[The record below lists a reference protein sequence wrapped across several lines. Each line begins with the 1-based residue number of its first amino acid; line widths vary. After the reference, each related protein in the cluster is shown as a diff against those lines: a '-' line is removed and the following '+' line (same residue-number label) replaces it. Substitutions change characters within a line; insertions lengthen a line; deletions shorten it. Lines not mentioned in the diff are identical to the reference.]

1 MVSSNASQ
9 ASISP
14 WPTVAQP
21 FRERHIRLLIDSPVT
36 ARSGSGKVP
45 SDPSREVFMAADPSS
60 FVHLHLRSQ
69 YSLLDGAI
77 RLKDLMKRVPAYG
90 MDTVAITD
98 RGQMCCAV
106 DFQKKAKKAGIKPI
120 FGVDLPFVATG
131 SRFDRPPKPDT
142 RQLVLLARDQAGYAN
157 LRELVT
163 MAWLEGN
170 HQGPQADME
179 LLQKHHGGLIG
190 MSGGIDGAIAQL
202 ILTGQMAHAQQLASD
217 YKSIFEPGAF
227 FLEVLA
233 TKTPR
238 QIQVNTALREIG
250 TALDIPLVASNDCK
264 YLDRNEAR
272 AHEVL
277 ECIRLG
283 YTFDS
288 RKRPEAETDQYY
300 FKQPAEMA
308 DVLGNDFADA
318 MANTRKIADM
328 CTLELTL
335 GKIFLP
341 TFEVPKEHDIES
353 YLRHCSQT
361 GLEERYDEFDRDG
374 LTYDKPEYQ
383 DRLEIEL
390 GIIEQMGFPGYFLI
404 VMDFI
409 IWAKN
414 QDIPVGPG
422 RGSGAGSLVAYALR
436 ITDIDPLPYGLL
448 FERFLNP
455 ERVSMPDFDIDF
467 CMNRRT
473 EVIQYVTDKYG
484 AKNVGQIATYGSLKA
499 KGVIKDVGRV
509 MGLSYGETDRLS
521 KMVPD
526 VLGITL
532 DEALAQEQ
540 KLRDLAAEDPK
551 IKDLLDVARS
561 LEGLHRNF
569 GMHAAGVVIGD
580 EPLWEYCPLFLG
592 ANDERVT
599 QFAKDEVEE
608 AGLVKFDFLGLKTLT
623 VIDVAVRM
631 INRTLPADKQI
642 DMARLPL
649 TDKKV
654 YALIGRGDT
663 EGVFQLESS
672 GFQEM
677 LKKLKPDCF
686 EDIVAAVALY
696 RPGPMGSGMHLD
708 FIDRK
713 HGKQEVSYPHECLIP
728 VLDDTYGV
736 IVYQEQVMQIA
747 QIMAGYSLG
756 GADLLRRAMGKK
768 KMDVMAEQ
776 RIVFCDGA
784 VANDVPKKT
793 ATEVFDLMETFA
805 QYGFNKSH
813 SAAYA
818 LLTYHTGWLK
828 AHHPVEFTA
837 SLLTNDRDNADKVSK
852 IIRNSQRTGVEVL
865 PPDVNRSGIDFDAII
880 DTDGVKRVLFGMAG
894 VKGVGGSAVEA
905 IVEGREDGPFTSLF
919 DFCERVDL
927 RRANKKTLEA
937 LVRAG
942 ALDSFNH
949 PRARLEAALETAVG
963 RGQSTQ
969 RDKESGQG
977 DMFGMFSSLAAASTT
992 PADDA
997 FPPEIAAIEEWP
1009 EQDLLA
1015 HEKSVLG
1022 FYVSGH
1028 PLDRFKEVIRRSNT
1042 TSIESLESRDERHP
1056 VTLGGIINS
1065 IRVRPFKSG
1074 NGRMAI
1080 MLVEDA
1086 TGSIEMIA
1094 MGDVFDKHEEL
1105 LTSGQPMLLTGNLRK
1120 STDDDGNVSISVR
1133 LGERRRRGEP
1143 ASDKIFVQLLDE
1155 VRAVTSKEY
1164 RVSVRMG
1171 ELTPEQMVQ
1180 GLERF
1185 KVLVKSSDHAGKA
1198 PVALTIIT
1206 EDECSVRMSVPA
1218 SVRPSDELASQI
1230 NNAFRQAASVR
1241 TA

>member
-1 MVSSNASQ
+1 M
-9 ASISP
+9 
-14 WPTVAQP
+14 
-21 FRERHIRLLIDSPVT
+21 
-36 ARSGSGKVP
+36 
-45 SDPSREVFMAADPSS
+45 
-60 FVHLHLRSQ
+60 HLHLRSQ

-90 MDTVAITD
+90 MDAVAITD
-98 RGQMCCAV
+98 REQMCCAV

-120 FGVDLPFVATG
+120 FGVDLPFAVHSNGTLGA
-131 SRFDRPPKPDT
+131 SRFERPPRPLN
-142 RQLVLLARDQAGYAN
+142 RQLVLIARDQGGYAN
-157 LRELVT
+157 LRELGS

-170 HQGPQADME
+170 HQGPQADLE
-179 LLQKHHGGLIG
+179 LLQKYAGGLIG
-190 MSGGIDGAIAQL
+190 LSGGLDGVIPQL
-202 ILTGQMAHAQQLASD
+202 ILAGQMDAARQTAADL
-217 YKSIFEPGAF
+217 KSIFEAGGF
-227 FLEVLA
+227 YLEVLA

-238 QIQVNTALREIG
+238 QAQLNAALRTIG
-250 TALDIPLVASNDCK
+250 TELDIPLVATNDCK
-264 YLDRNEAR
+264 YMDRNEAR

-283 YTFDS
+283 YTLDS

-300 FKQPAEMA
+300 FKQPAEMIDA
-308 DVLGNDFADA
+308 LGADFADA
-318 MANTRKIADM
+318 LANTRVIADA
-328 CTLELTL
+328 CSLELTL
-335 GKIFLP
+335 GKIYLP

-353 YLRHCSQT
+353 YLRHRSQT
-361 GLEERYDEFDRDG
+361 GLEERYAEFDALG

-383 DRLEIEL
+383 ARLDVEL

-409 IWAKN
+409 QWAKD

-467 CMNRRT
+467 CMNRRA

-509 MGLSYGETDRLS
+509 LGLSYGETDRLS
-521 KMVPD
+521 KLVPD

-532 DEALAQEQ
+532 DQALEQEPR
-540 KLRDLAAEDPK
+540 LREMAAEEAK
-551 IKDLLDVARS
+551 IKDLLDIARS

-580 EPLWEYCPLFLG
+580 EPLWEYCPVFLG

-623 VIDVAVRM
+623 VIDVAVRL
-631 INRTLPADKQI
+631 INRTRPADDQI
-642 DMARLPL
+642 DMAQLPL
-649 TDKKV
+649 TDQKV

-696 RPGPMGSGMHLD
+696 RPGPMGSGMHFD

-713 HGKQEVSYPHECLIP
+713 HGKQDVSYPHDCLIP
-728 VLDDTYGV
+728 VLKDTYGV

-768 KMDVMAEQ
+768 KMDVMAQQ

-784 VANDVPKKT
+784 VANEVPKKT

-828 AHHPVEFTA
+828 TFYPVEFTA

-852 IIRNSQRTGVEVL
+852 IIRNAQKIGVAVL
-865 PPDVNRSGIDFDAII
+865 PPDVNRSGVDFDAVV
-880 DTDGVKRVLFGMAG
+880 DADGEKRVLFGMAG

-905 IVEGREDGPFTSLF
+905 IVEARADGPFTGLF

-942 ALDSFNH
+942 AFDCFGH
-949 PRARLEAALETAVG
+949 PRARLEAALDTAIG
-963 RGQSTQ
+963 RGQSSQ

-977 DMFGMFSSLAAASTT
+977 DMFAMFSSAATT
-992 PADDA
+992 TSGSSSAGAQDA
-997 FPPEIAAIEEWP
+997 FPSEIQAVEEWP
-1009 EQDLLA
+1009 VQDLLA

-1028 PLDRFKEVIRRSNT
+1028 PLDRFAEVIRRSGATAIAN
-1042 TSIESLESRDERHP
+1042 LEKRDNYD
-1056 VTLGGIINS
+1056 TLKIAGIINS
-1065 IRVRPFKSG
+1065 IRVRPFKNG

-1080 MLVEDA
+1080 MLVEDH
-1086 TGSIEMIA
+1086 TGSTEVIA
-1094 MGDVFDKHEEL
+1094 MGAEFDRHEAL
-1105 LTSGQPMLLTGNLRK
+1105 LTAEQPVLLTGTLRK
-1120 STDDDGNVSISVR
+1120 NSDDDGDVSVSLR
-1133 LGERRRRGEP
+1133 LGKGRRRNQEQDPDEIFVELLSDIRARTSKGYVLKLDLKQLEPQTFERR
-1143 ASDKIFVQLLDE
+1143 IQQL
-1155 VRAVTSKEY
+1155 K
-1164 RVSVRMG
+1164 G
-1171 ELTPEQMVQ
+1171 
-1180 GLERF
+1180 
-1185 KVLVKSSDHAGKA
+1185 VLAAHAGKV
-1198 PVALTIIT
+1198 PVTLQLTT
-1206 EDECSVRMSVPA
+1206 EDACMVRLSVPMTIA
-1218 SVRPSDELASQI
+1218 LSDELDNAVRQTFSNQI
-1230 NNAFRQAASVR
+1230 EVR
-1241 TA
+1241 TT

>member
-1 MVSSNASQ
+1 
-9 ASISP
+9 
-14 WPTVAQP
+14 
-21 FRERHIRLLIDSPVT
+21 
-36 ARSGSGKVP
+36 
-45 SDPSREVFMAADPSS
+45 
-60 FVHLHLRSQ
+60 
-69 YSLLDGAI
+69 
-77 RLKDLMKRVPAYG
+77 

-120 FGVDLPFVATG
+120 FGVDLPFAVHADGTLG
-131 SRFDRPPKPDT
+131 ASRLARPPKPNT
-142 RQLVLLARDQAGYAN
+142 RQLVLLARDQGGYAN
-157 LRELVT
+157 LRELGS

-170 HQGPQADME
+170 HQGPQADLE
-179 LLQKHHGGLIG
+179 LLQQHSGGLIG
-190 MSGGIDGAIAQL
+190 LSGGLDGIIAQL
-202 ILTGQMAHAQQLASD
+202 ILAGQMDAAQQAASD
-217 YKSIFEPGAF
+217 LKSIFEPGAF
-227 FLEVLA
+227 YLEVLA

-238 QIQVNTALREIG
+238 QTQVNAALRDIG
-250 TALDIPLVASNDCK
+250 TALDIPLVATNDCK
-264 YLDRNEAR
+264 YMDRNEAR

-283 YTFDS
+283 YTLDS

-300 FKQPAEMA
+300 FKQPAEMYDA
-308 DVLGNDFADA
+308 LGADFADA
-318 MANTRKIADM
+318 LANTRVIADA
-328 CTLELTL
+328 CSLELTL
-335 GKIFLP
+335 GKIYLP

-361 GLEERYDEFDRDG
+361 GLEERYAEFDALG

-383 DRLEIEL
+383 ARLDIEL

-409 IWAKN
+409 QWAKD

-467 CMNRRT
+467 CMNRRG

-509 MGLSYGETDRLS
+509 LGLSYGETDRLS
-521 KMVPD
+521 KLVPD

-532 DEALAQEQ
+532 DQALEQEPR
-540 KLRDLAAEDPK
+540 LREMAAEEAK
-551 IKDLLDVARS
+551 IKDLLDIARS

-580 EPLWEYCPLFLG
+580 EPLWEYCPVFLG

-623 VIDVAVRM
+623 VIDVAVRL
-631 INRTLPADKQI
+631 INRTRGPDEQI
-642 DMARLPL
+642 DMAQLPL
-649 TDKKV
+649 TDPKV
-654 YALIGRGDT
+654 YELIGRGDT

-696 RPGPMGSGMHLD
+696 RPGPMGSGMHFD

-713 HGKQEVSYPHECLIP
+713 HGKQEVSYPHDCLIP
-728 VLDDTYGV
+728 VLKDTYGV

-768 KMDVMAEQ
+768 KMDVMAQQ

-784 VANDVPKKT
+784 VANEVPKKT

-828 AHHPVEFTA
+828 TFYPVEFTA

-852 IIRNSQRTGVEVL
+852 IIRNAQKIGVEVL
-865 PPDVNRSGIDFDAII
+865 PPDVNRSGVDFDAVI
-880 DTDGVKRVLFGMAG
+880 DEDGEKKVLFGMAG

-905 IVEGREDGPFTSLF
+905 IVEAREDGPFTSLF

-942 ALDSFNH
+942 AFDCFEH
-949 PRARLEAALETAVG
+949 PRARLEAALDTAIG

-969 RDKESGQG
+969 RDKETGQG
-977 DMFGMFSSLAAASTT
+977 DMFSMFTTQAAFSARKS
-992 PADDA
+992 AD
-997 FPPEIAAIEEWP
+997 FPSEIAAIEEWP
-1009 EQDLLA
+1009 VQDLLA

-1028 PLDRFKEVIRRSNT
+1028 PLDRFAEVIRRSGAT
-1042 TSIESLESRDERHP
+1042 AIENLERRENYD
-1056 VTLGGIINS
+1056 TLKIAGIINS
-1065 IRVRPFKSG
+1065 IRVRPFKNG

-1080 MLVEDA
+1080 MLVEDHS
-1086 TGSIEMIA
+1086 GSTEVIA
-1094 MGDVFDKHEEL
+1094 MGAEFDRHEAL
-1105 LTSGQPMLLTGNLRK
+1105 LAAEQPVLLTGTLRK
-1120 STDDDGNVSISVR
+1120 NVDDDGDVSVSLRLGKGRRRNQEQDPNEIFVELLDDIRAKTSKGYLLGLDLKQLDPQSFERRLIRLKDVLAHPNHQGKVPVALHITTEDDCLVR
-1133 LGERRRRGEP
+1133 LSVP
-1143 ASDKIFVQLLDE
+1143 AAVHPSDDLAAEIGRVF
-1155 VRAVTSKEY
+1155 SGN
-1164 RVSVRMG
+1164 VSVR
-1171 ELTPEQMVQ
+1171 T
-1180 GLERF
+1180 
-1185 KVLVKSSDHAGKA
+1185 
-1198 PVALTIIT
+1198 T
-1206 EDECSVRMSVPA
+1206 
-1218 SVRPSDELASQI
+1218 
-1230 NNAFRQAASVR
+1230 
-1241 TA
+1241 